1 MQCNARLRR
10 RYWTLA
16 LVLTGVMSPLLGKIY
31 AALGARMMIAVAGG
45 VLPAAARAL
54 PSLLPHAH
62 AGPLFALTVASMG
75 RITNGHLLIVLFWA
89 LRILMSVYD
98 LVFKV
103 SVPMWFVKRR
113 GTAIAISSLMSS
125 SMLAYPSGVPLSPRP
140 LSPPILHC
148 TYSRSFVSSRS
159 H

>member
-1 MQCNARLRR
+1 M
-10 RYWTLA
+10 
-16 LVLTGVMSPLLGKIY
+16 P
-31 AALGARMMIAVAGG
+31 
-45 VLPAAARAL
+45 PAARAL

-75 RITNGHLLIVLFWA
+75 RITNGHLLILLFWA

-125 SMLAYPSGVPLSPRP
+125 SMLAYPSGVPIYPRP

-148 TYSRSFVSSRS
+148 TYSHSFVFSRS